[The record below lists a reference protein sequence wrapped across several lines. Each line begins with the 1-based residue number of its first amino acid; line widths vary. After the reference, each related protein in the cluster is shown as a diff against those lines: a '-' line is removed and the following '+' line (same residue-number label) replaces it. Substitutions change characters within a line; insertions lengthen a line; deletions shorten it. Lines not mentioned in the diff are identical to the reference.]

1 MGATYETIFVLDPSL
16 NEDAVNK
23 TMEKITTF
31 IKEHEGEIFKQE
43 NWGKQKL
50 TYLIQKK
57 SEGIYLYLN
66 YTAPPSIVENMRQFL
81 KYEEAVLINITT
93 KVKQIRRSRFKKK
106 LKGEEKAAEAS
117 EKEIPVVS
125 TIEGGET
132 NG

>member
-66 YTAPPSIVENMRQFL
+66 YTAPPSIVENIRQFL
-81 KYEEAVLINITT
+81 KYEEAVLRNITT

-106 LKGEEKAAEAS
+106 LKGEEKAAEPS